1 MKENFEACLK
11 GMLRSEGGFVN
22 HPKDPGGM
30 TNLGVTKRVW
40 ESWVKRE
47 VTEQEMRDLKPG
59 QVRDLYKTLYW
70 DACRCDELP
79 WGVDYS
85 VFDFAVNAGV
95 KRSIITL
102 QRGIGVKD
110 DGILGP
116 GTMKAVQETDPIRII
131 GGYFDSRI
139 RFYQQLKNY
148 ETFGKGWH
156 HRAATVSLDA
166 KRMYEKNVLKKT
178 TDSEPSP
185 SQ

>member
-1 MKENFEACLK
+1 MKENFETCFK
-11 GMLRSEGGFVN
+11 GMLKSEGGFVN

-47 VTEQEMRDLKPG
+47 VTEKEMRDLKPND
-59 QVRDLYKTLYW
+59 VRDLYKTFYW
-70 DACRCDELP
+70 DPCRCDELS

-110 DGILGP
+110 DGIFGP
-116 GTMKAVQETDPIRII
+116 ATMKVVQEKDPINLI
-131 GGYFDSRI
+131 GGYFNARI
-139 RFYQQLKNY
+139 TFYKQLKNY
-148 ETFGKGWH
+148 ETFGKGWDR
-156 HRAATVSLDA
+156 RAAHVLVDS
-166 KRMYEKNVLKKT
+166 KRMHEKHLEKSS
-178 TDSEPSP
+178 TDSEPSL

>member
-1 MKENFEACLK
+1 MKENFDACFK

-30 TNLGVTKRVW
+30 TNLGVTKRVY

-47 VTEQEMRDLKPG
+47 VTEKEMRDLKPNDV
-59 QVRDLYKTLYW
+59 QDLYRKLYW
-70 DACRCDELP
+70 EPCRCDELA

-95 KRSIITL
+95 RRAIITL
-102 QRGIGVKD
+102 QRGVGVKD
-110 DGILGP
+110 DGIFGP
-116 GTMKAVQETDPIRII
+116 GTMKAVQEKDPISLIAGFADVRIN
-131 GGYFDSRI
+131 
-139 RFYQQLKNY
+139 FYQQLKNY

-156 HRAATVSLDA
+156 RRAAHVANDS
-166 KRMYEKNVLKKT
+166 KRMHEKHQPKDSK
-178 TDSEPSP
+178 DSEPSP